1 MAVPAAAMGGSGM
14 KMLAWLLAVI
24 FLIVAIVYFVIPAG
38 SLPGFM
44 PGFEAGS
51 AHIHAKHAVVAL
63 VVAVVF
69 GGLGWFAG
77 RR

>member
-1 MAVPAAAMGGSGM
+1 M

-51 AHIHAKHAVVAL
+51 AHVHMKHAAIAL
-63 VVAVVF
+63 VVAIIF